1 MKTRMEK
8 AVAQFKANL
17 AEAKKKNPKKISK
30 IAVYPEPDIP
40 STSPAQTPSSTS
52 PPIQITSTSPARVTP
67 ERKTSER
74 KTPERKI
81 SPEQVRLPDQIP
93 FVDLTGSPPGS
104 QMGPN
109 EPNIPP
115 DVIIPRDSDEMRA
128 LISLEEMLLR
138 HFKDEDLRVK
148 DAYQTSEQ
156 KLQSYT
162 LGQQYMESWKKMR
175 DFETR
180 GNLGATNSERRHLGL
195 IEQKI
200 VQHMTSIATHEPV
213 EPIGNTPSRNLGEE
227 FKGNQEVDGDA
238 IRQAIPEERSEGGV
252 EDPTLIALGG
262 SPPRGA
268 MDPRVVDS
276 DLRSARSMAGVPN
289 NAAPQQQQQQQSG
302 VVRGYGGS
310 TFLGNDDL
318 QSQAAGNYNPY
329 PGNGPRGPPAPRPG
343 GDVISNPTK
352 QSRNNT
358 TDSLRP
364 YFRLGGPSDV
374 SPSESQQLATRILH
388 TDFGTVVPG
397 SGLGVTNKLF
407 VMNQLR
413 EKNIHYMGQLPLP
426 RPYDGPSGLVVPEPI
441 QWQNLITKKDRDI
454 LTSREIARDL
464 SGVLLEARNGAGSL
478 NITGDD
484 FGQMSSVSARGLKRD
499 ADSPLEPLIRLPP
512 QKMQR
517 VKLADGFALSH
528 RHTRRL
534 FDAQRYP
541 ERYEP
546 NVAQSGGPTYS
557 HKSALALYPFPLG

>member
-1 MKTRMEK
+1 MLKGLDNVFRRSAFNPEQKSYSELFSEFDPEEQELWKKLQHSLVADQLKIYNEYDEKDPSKADAPLRQLRNRLLETEPRAGATLHKMRRLEGEMKHTAAGRLAGMENK
-8 AVAQFKANL
+8 QQ
-17 AEAKKKNPKKISK
+17 
-30 IAVYPEPDIP
+30 
-40 STSPAQTPSSTS
+40 SPAAQR
-52 PPIQITSTSPARVTP
+52 Q
-67 ERKTSER
+67 
-74 KTPERKI
+74 
-81 SPEQVRLPDQIP
+81 
-93 FVDLTGSPPGS
+93 
-104 QMGPN
+104 
-109 EPNIPP
+109 
-115 DVIIPRDSDEMRA
+115 
-128 LISLEEMLLR
+128 LE
-138 HFKDEDLRVK
+138 F
-148 DAYQTSEQ
+148 S
-156 KLQSYT
+156 
-162 LGQQYMESWKKMR
+162 
-175 DFETR
+175 
-180 GNLGATNSERRHLGL
+180 GL
-195 IEQKI
+195 D
-200 VQHMTSIATHEPV
+200 
-213 EPIGNTPSRNLGEE
+213 
-227 FKGNQEVDGDA
+227 DGDPA
-238 IRQAIPEERSEGGV
+238 PLGDSVREAIPEERYAGG
-252 EDPTLIALGG
+252 EDPTIIALTS
-262 SPPRGA
+262 SPPPGA
-268 MDPRVVDS
+268 MNPAVVDS

-289 NAAPQQQQQQQSG
+289 NVSAQQQPPPPQQQQG

-310 TFLGNDDL
+310 SFLGNDDL
-318 QSQAAGNYNPY
+318 QSQATGNYNPY

-343 GDVISNPTK
+343 GDVISNPAK

-374 SPSESQQLATRILH
+374 LPSESQQLASRILH

-441 QWQNLITKKDRDI
+441 QWQNLITKEDRNT
-454 LTSREIARDL
+454 LMSREIAHDL
-464 SGVLLEARNGAGSL
+464 SAVLLESRSGAGSL

-499 ADSPLEPLIRLPP
+499 ADSPLEPIIRLPP

-541 ERYEP
+541 ERFEP

-557 HKSALALYPFPLG
+557 RKSALALYPFPLG

>member
-1 MKTRMEK
+1 MRLEAEEEAINVINRAFDNKWDEIFPTFDADTQAYWIKEK
-8 AVAQFKANL
+8 KGMVELLLDLMNYEQLGNHRAGHDT
-17 AEAKKKNPKKISK
+17 EIR
-30 IAVYPEPDIP
+30 IR
-40 STSPAQTPSSTS
+40 QT
-52 PPIQITSTSPARVTP
+52 
-67 ERKTSER
+67 
-74 KTPERKI
+74 
-81 SPEQVRLPDQIP
+81 
-93 FVDLTGSPPGS
+93 
-104 QMGPN
+104 
-109 EPNIPP
+109 
-115 DVIIPRDSDEMRA
+115 
-128 LISLEEMLLR
+128 
-138 HFKDEDLRVK
+138 VK
-148 DAYQTSEQ
+148 DMKDRAESELTRRRLQDEQRLANEQ
-156 KLQSYT
+156 KHTAAGRLEGMEQKHAAAGR
-162 LGQQYMESWKKMR
+162 LGGMESP
-175 DFETR
+175 
-180 GNLGATNSERRHLGL
+180 GAQRQLEFGGPENGDPASPGDSVRT
-195 IEQKI
+195 
-200 VQHMTSIATHEPV
+200 AT
-213 EPIGNTPSRNLGEE
+213 
-227 FKGNQEVDGDA
+227 
-238 IRQAIPEERSEGGV
+238 PEERYAGG
-252 EDPTLIALGG
+252 EDPTLIALASG
-262 SPPRGA
+262 SPPGA
-268 MDPRVVDS
+268 MNPAVVDS

-289 NAAPQQQQQQQSG
+289 NASAQQQPPQQQQG

-310 TFLGNDDL
+310 SFLGNDDL
-318 QSQAAGNYNPY
+318 QSQATGNYNPY

-343 GDVISNPTK
+343 GDVIANPAK

-441 QWQNLITKKDRDI
+441 QWQNLITKEDRNT
-454 LTSREIARDL
+454 LMSREIAHDL
-464 SGVLLEARNGAGSL
+464 SAVLLESRSGAGSL

-499 ADSPLEPLIRLPP
+499 ADSPLEPIIRLPP

-541 ERYEP
+541 ERFEP

-557 HKSALALYPFPLG
+557 RKSALALYPFPLG